1 MLKEFEKLTGSTD
14 SLDDILKEVK
24 SFGASQ
30 PETQSA
36 ASGTWSMDEIDKLL
50 MDTGSRVSARSFVD
64 GPVKVEAKPEKVQ
77 FEAKKTMVFPHED
90 VPVESY
96 FPKVAKVAE
105 PQNPSFVTE
114 DKEEINEIENILSLE
129 LSGRKV
135 KEQKTEAPVKKYEKI
150 PEYDPMRILEE
161 RKKSEKPA
169 IESDKNRESF
179 LKALVL
185 ERTAEIDEDAFGPVD
200 TPGIII
206 EKSAVQATSE
216 LSPLPKVISAE
227 GILNAESQEK
237 TIIAGAKKAP
247 VKEETPVEEEYPG
260 QLRLS
265 GFEELSSE
273 SEPEKAEEI
282 SIETSLRQRRRK
294 IAEEFKVVNLGGEE
308 EKMPDFKA
316 QPLTAQEKK
325 RIKQAEK
332 EEKQNK
338 EKTKTAAPRRNEYIS
353 PKLRNKFY
361 GNLVAQIKEYRKQL
375 LLTFATAIGMVFF
388 LVLPDILESLHKTSE
403 LFGAGAPGIYVANAI
418 LLVILLAVN
427 SQILSQGLSNV
438 IKKAP
443 DAQSA
448 AALSAAVAFAHNTI
462 TAVAQSNSRGVTEL
476 FGLAAAAGFGAVTL
490 AKRIDLGRIL
500 ANFRICAYKYDK
512 GFYCVHPFEVEA
524 EIMELSRHLLLERA
538 NLLYSSK
545 GEFPQDFM
553 KNSRNSK
560 TEQKTV
566 RLILPL
572 AAIASVISAAVCAIV
587 TREWLDALT
596 AFAGTFCVCSPV
608 FASLAPAVLTRAAN
622 RRLNYEGAMISSLDS
637 AQKISAANG
646 VVLDSADVFDRAHC
660 RMHGMIDFEK
670 VRIDDVI
677 VYAAAMVIKSGGPLR
692 ECFEQVIS
700 CDRTLLPTV
709 RDFVYEDKL
718 GVSARIHNQK
728 VLLGNR
734 ALLEHHSVAFKENFS
749 ESKYT
754 HSGRKVIYLAVNGEL
769 AAVFVV
775 SYAPDNGLADYIKA
789 LDENDTK
796 ILVRTNDVN
805 ISEDLLAKSFNLPK
819 QAFSVLGA
827 VASRLFKRRRDSVSE
842 TLEADIVHDGTAY
855 TMLRCV
861 AAAQKMCKVAS
872 AALVAQAVVCA
883 VGFALCTVLA
893 ALSSSLFSGVAAVVF
908 LALSAAAV
916 IGVSGAAKPD

>member
-24 SFGASQ
+24 SFGTSQ
-30 PETQSA
+30 PETHSA
-36 ASGTWSMDEIDKLL
+36 ASGIWSMDDIDRLL
-50 MDTGSRVSARSFVD
+50 IDTGSRASVSSIVD
-64 GPVKVEAKPEKVQ
+64 EPVKAEPKPEKVQ
-77 FEAKKTMVFPHED
+77 FEAKKTVVFPHED
-90 VPVESY
+90 VPVASY
-96 FPKVAKVAE
+96 FPKVAKVYE
-105 PQNPSFVTE
+105 PQNPSFVNE
-114 DKEEINEIENILSLE
+114 NKGEIKEIENIISLE
-129 LSGRKV
+129 LSGRKA
-135 KEQKTEAPVKKYEKI
+135 KEEKPEAPVKKFEKI

-185 ERTAEIDEDAFGPVD
+185 ERTAEIDEEVLGPVD

-227 GILNAESQEK
+227 RVLNSSAQEK
-237 TIIAGAKKAP
+237 TIIAGAKQKP
-247 VKEETPVEEEYPG
+247 VKEEPAAEEEYPG
-260 QLRLS
+260 QLKLS
-265 GFEELSSE
+265 GFEEISSE

-282 SIETSLRQRRRK
+282 SIETSLRQRRKK

-332 EEKQNK
+332 DEKQNK
-338 EKTKTAAPRRNEYIS
+338 EKTAAPRRNEYIS

-361 GNLVAQIKEYRKQL
+361 GSLVAQIKECRKQL
-375 LLTFATAIGMVFF
+375 LMTAATAIGMVFF
-388 LVLPDILESLHKTSE
+388 LVLPQILESLHKSSE
-403 LFGAGAPGIYVANAI
+403 LFSAGAPGIYVANAI
-418 LLVILLAVN
+418 LLVVLLAVN
-427 SQILSQGLSNV
+427 SQILSQGLTNV
-438 IKKAP
+438 LKKTP

-448 AALSAAVAFAHNTI
+448 AALSAAVAFAHNTV
-462 TAVAQSNSRGVTEL
+462 TAVAQSNARGVTEL
-476 FGLAAAAGFGAVTL
+476 FGLAAAAGFGAVIL
-490 AKRIDLGRIL
+490 ARRIDLGRIL

-572 AAIASVISAAVCAIV
+572 AAAASVLSAAVCAIV
-587 TREWLDALT
+587 THEWLDALT

-608 FASLAPAVLTRAAN
+608 FASLAPAVLTMAAN

-775 SYAPDNGLADYIKA
+775 SYAPDNGLAGYIKA
-789 LDENDTK
+789 LDENGTK

-805 ISEDLLAKSFNLPK
+805 ISEDLLARSFNLPK

-861 AAAQKMCKVAS
+861 AAAHRMCKVAS
-872 AALVAQAVVCA
+872 AAFIAQAVVCA
-883 VGFALCTVLA
+883 LGFALCTVFA

-908 LALSAAAV
+908 LVLSAVAV
-916 IGVSGAAKPD
+916 TGVSSAAKPD